1 MKGKAHVNAWIPAV
15 MLALLWASPPPDSPV
30 ADAAMRGDVDS
41 VRSLLTDGA
50 AVNLAQSDGM
60 TALHWAAELG
70 NVELVRLL
78 VDAGAGLEA
87 PTRIGNLTPLHIGA
101 EVGQGGT
108 VRALLEAG
116 ANAESRNVNG
126 SAPLHFAAMSG
137 SVEAVVALV
146 DHGADVNV
154 REARW
159 GQTPLMFAASRNR
172 IPAIRTL
179 IERGADVGITSK
191 VVLFQRLSDHAK
203 VGNAVRD
210 SVLAVY
216 RAKAP
221 DPETWAPTLAQTQEA
236 LRAARAY
243 EPVEPVE
250 AWEVVRIDWDS
261 AQTAGRAPTSQ
272 EKAGYQGGLTALLHA
287 VREGHSEAAIAL
299 LERGAD
305 INQASGGDLNTPI
318 NSAMINGHYDLG
330 LELLKRGADPNTA
343 NYPSG
348 ITPLYAVIN
357 TRWASKSRYPQQRAF
372 EQQESSHIETMKALL
387 EAGADVNA
395 RLTMDYWFLA
405 YNFGGIG
412 INTWGATP
420 FWRAAHGLDVAAMK
434 LLVEYGADPHMPT
447 KAPAGILFVGLEI
460 EEPETDQ
467 SGVPP
472 IPPGGPGTYPIHA
485 ASGNSGE
492 GAGRAGNFH
501 RHVPDGWLPAL
512 KYLVEELGADV
523 KLRDHLGY
531 GTIHGAAGRGMN
543 DVILYL
549 VEQGADPL
557 IVGRS
562 GRTTIDMANGP
573 ANGLTPFY
581 GTIEFLESM
590 GAINNH
596 LCVFC

>member
-210 SVLAVY
+210 SVLA
-216 RAKAP
+216 
-221 DPETWAPTLAQTQEA
+221 
-236 LRAARAY
+236 
-243 EPVEPVE
+243 
-250 AWEVVRIDWDS
+250 
-261 AQTAGRAPTSQ
+261 GRAS
-272 EKAGYQGGLTALLHA
+272 L
-287 VREGHSEAAIAL
+287 
-299 LERGAD
+299 
-305 INQASGGDLNTPI
+305 
-318 NSAMINGHYDLG
+318 
-330 LELLKRGADPNTA
+330 
-343 NYPSG
+343 
-348 ITPLYAVIN
+348 
-357 TRWASKSRYPQQRAF
+357 
-372 EQQESSHIETMKALL
+372 
-387 EAGADVNA
+387 
-395 RLTMDYWFLA
+395 
-405 YNFGGIG
+405 
-412 INTWGATP
+412 
-420 FWRAAHGLDVAAMK
+420 
-434 LLVEYGADPHMPT
+434 
-447 KAPAGILFVGLEI
+447 
-460 EEPETDQ
+460 
-467 SGVPP
+467 
-472 IPPGGPGTYPIHA
+472 
-485 ASGNSGE
+485 
-492 GAGRAGNFH
+492 
-501 RHVPDGWLPAL
+501 
-512 KYLVEELGADV
+512 
-523 KLRDHLGY
+523 
-531 GTIHGAAGRGMN
+531 
-543 DVILYL
+543 
-549 VEQGADPL
+549 
-557 IVGRS
+557 
-562 GRTTIDMANGP
+562 
-573 ANGLTPFY
+573 
-581 GTIEFLESM
+581 
-590 GAINNH
+590 
-596 LCVFC
+596 